1 MPICTFART
10 ICGTVTDELNNP
22 IAYANVVALD
32 NDSTFLKGVVT
43 DSLGIFKINVLPET
57 AVIIKI

>member
-43 DSLGIFKINVLPET
+43 DSLGIP
-57 AVIIKI
+57 